1 MVERKKF
8 EVSKA
13 YIKEDYYGMVET
25 CKFGERIDEMWGGSV
40 HMVTREQIYELLS
53 GEYFLHMDNGEY
65 FTIIALTT
73 EEGE

>member
-1 MVERKKF
+1 MREF

-13 YIKEDYYGMVET
+13 FIEDYHGMVET

-40 HMVTREQIYELLS
+40 HLVTRKQIYELLS
-53 GEYFLHMDNGEY
+53 GEYFLHMENGEY
-65 FTIIALTT
+65 FTIIALAT